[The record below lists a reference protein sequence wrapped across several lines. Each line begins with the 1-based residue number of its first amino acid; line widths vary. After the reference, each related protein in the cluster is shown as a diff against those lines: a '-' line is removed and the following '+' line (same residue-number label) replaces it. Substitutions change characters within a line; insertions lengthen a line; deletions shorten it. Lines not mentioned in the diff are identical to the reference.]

1 MSYAWDF
8 AEFGTCGGPD
18 TAITFPNDIE
28 RFYPV
33 QLILTNELGCA
44 DTIRRSAPVE
54 DQFLI
59 CVPNALS
66 PDGDGRKETYFV
78 EGKDHNAD
86 GFELIVFDRS
96 GSEIYAATDPS
107 KGWTGAN
114 NGGSIEPRSS
124 GILSWQLTA
133 GSTRIPDKRK
143 LRCHVTLLR

>member
-18 TAITFPNDIE
+18 TAITFPNDTG
-28 RFYPV
+28 RFYPM

-96 GSEIYAATDPS
+96 GSEIYAATDPARD
-107 KGWTGAN
+107 GRAPITVVRTNPVPVAF
-114 NGGSIEPRSS
+114 I
-124 GILSWQLTA
+124 A
-133 GSTRIPDKRK
+133 GSSRPDRPGYRIKES
-143 LRCHVTLLR
+143 CAAM